1 MRFIKPRYTKW
12 TGKRLP
18 QIRVSSWTEL
28 KMLEEKIFEDSSWV
42 FRGQA
47 KSSWSLD
54 STLDRMMKKGKDVSA
69 LSEQKAIRA
78 FRVRAGSKINQ
89 QLRAIDVLAY
99 MQHYGAPTRLL
110 DFTWRWNVALWF
122 ALEEERKTKSCS
134 VWALNLRTA
143 IKKSNVLY
151 KNISDEAADIASQMR
166 DQIDDDDASLAFQE
180 MLEDDAFEDGS
191 DFSKRTRSLAD
202 NVLSGGVKDASGI
215 LPITW
220 DGQES
225 NDRMKAQSALFVMPL
240 GLDGFATNLSRA
252 LELPASLKSDCSLT
266 VDQFDKMMHSFGHQA
281 DLVKIVIDNS
291 CREQVLTE
299 LGQAGIRADT
309 IYPDL
314 VGIAK
319 SITYQES

>member
-1 MRFIKPRYTKW
+1 MGIRFIKPRYTKW
-12 TGKRLP
+12 TGKRLL
-18 QIRVSSWTEL
+18 QVRVSSWTEL
-28 KMLEEKIFEDSSWV
+28 KTLEEKIFKDPSWV

-54 STLDRMMKKGKDVSA
+54 STLDRMIKKGMDVSA
-69 LSEQKAIRA
+69 LSEQKAIHA

-110 DFTWRWNVALWF
+110 DFTWRWNIALWF

-134 VWALNLRTA
+134 VWALNLRTV
-143 IKKSNVLY
+143 IEKSNVLY

-166 DQIDDDDASLAFQE
+166 DQIDDDNAFSTSRE
-180 MLEDDAFEDGS
+180 MLIDDAFEDGF
-191 DFSKRTRSLAD
+191 DFSKRARFLAD
-202 NVLSGGVKDASGI
+202 KILSGGVKDASGI

-220 DGQES
+220 DGQGS

-240 GLDGFATNLSRA
+240 GLDGFATNLAGA
-252 LELPASLKSDCSLT
+252 LELPVSLKSDCSLT
-266 VDQFDKMMHSFGHQA
+266 VDQFGKMMHSCGRHA

-314 VGIAK
+314 VGVAK
-319 SITYQES
+319 SITY